1 MGKKNMHNEL
11 IISNWTAFGGGPV
24 ENSRDRELFKFVSFL
39 IAPVFI
45 IASLGVVIAASRGE
59 ISYVGSSTVG
69 LFVREA
75 AKVYTKI
82 KFSIN
87 TELESAGG
95 ERAGLTGKADIG
107 GVARDL
113 IPFSISEGAVPTLI
127 GMDAIAAIVNE
138 KNPLKDLTK
147 EQLKGIFTGK
157 IRNWKKVGG
166 RDSPI
171 RVFIV
176 DRRSATRGVFKKAV
190 LGGED
195 YRGAEV
201 VSPDARIVDIIAAHP
216 NAIGQIGFAFFKGK
230 NMKVRALSIDGQEA
244 SVDNPK
250 YPVTRPLYLVTKGQP
265 KGEVKDFIDWARSP
279 EGQEVVKKTFIGY
292 RSTIIGTQ

>member
-1 MGKKNMHNEL
+1 MNKE
-11 IISNWTAFGGGPV
+11 ISGNQVVCGGGPV
-24 ENSRDRELFKFVSFL
+24 GNSHDRELFKLFFIF

-45 IASLGVVIAASRGE
+45 IASLGVVICACTGE

-69 LFVREA
+69 LFVRDA
-75 AKVYTKI
+75 AKVYTKSKI
-82 KFSIN
+82 SIN

-95 ERAGLTGKADIG
+95 ERAGITGKADIG

-113 IPFSISEGAVPTLI
+113 IPFSINEGAVPTLI
-127 GMDAIAAIVNE
+127 GKDAIAAIVNV

-157 IRNWKKVGG
+157 IRNWKEVGG
-166 RDSPI
+166 RDSLI
-171 RVFIV
+171 RVLIV
-176 DRRSATRGVFKKAV
+176 DKRSATRGVFKKAV
-190 LGGED
+190 LDRED
-195 YRGAEV
+195 YGGVEA
-201 VSPDARIVDIIAAHP
+201 VSPDIRIVGIVAADP
-216 NAIGQIGFAFFKGK
+216 NAIGQIGLAFLKGE
-230 NMKVRALSIDGQEA
+230 NMKVRALSIDGQKP

-279 EGQEVVKKTFIGY
+279 EGQEVVKKNFVGY
-292 RSTIIGTQ
+292 K